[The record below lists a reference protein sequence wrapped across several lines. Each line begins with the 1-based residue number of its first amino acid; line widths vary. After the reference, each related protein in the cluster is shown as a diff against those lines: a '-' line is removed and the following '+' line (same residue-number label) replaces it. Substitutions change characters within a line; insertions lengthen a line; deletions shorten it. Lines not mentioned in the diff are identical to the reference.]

1 MHHYPCQKNIFR
13 LSMIWVVLSP
23 NGIWSSISDWMMQF
37 KFWRTLV
44 AWGGKALNS
53 AQILSW
59 IMRRLG
65 VSCWMIEMLVYI
77 YNWWGKMKLLKSVI
91 FMLNYFLKAIL
102 LFIWSDV
109 SNYGV
114 YNISPLV
121 SYIKSFCLPLFWDS
135 TLPLYEHNCL
145 QLLICYF
152 LNLTLIG
159 NEINK

>member
-44 AWGGKALNS
+44 AWGGKALTS

-114 YNISPLV
+114 YNISPSFLISRVFV
-121 SYIKSFCLPLFWDS
+121 SLCFETLHCHYMS
-135 TLPLYEHNCL
+135 TIAYNYLYV
-145 QLLICYF
+145 IS
-152 LNLTLIG
+152 
-159 NEINK
+159 

>member
-1 MHHYPCQKNIFR
+1 MIFYFR
-13 LSMIWVVLSP
+13 LDDAI
-23 NGIWSSISDWMMQF
+23 
-37 KFWRTLV
+37 
-44 AWGGKALNS
+44 
-53 AQILSW
+53 QILAYVGS
-59 IMRRLG
+59 MRGKSFEQRANPELDHEKVG
-65 VSCWMIEMLVYI
+65 CKLLNDWNVSI